1 VATELEGVVKLA
13 EFTLTETEI
22 VRSLAGCGVQL
33 NQHAFAK
40 ITGAP
45 TGSFPDL
52 EEKVRRLRP
61 QLIRVFFN
69 EGQGDGGAGRAPA
82 RKESFLRTARLAR
95 DTGATINVTW
105 QGGKLKTEEDRTAS
119 VSKFADVLE
128 HLVTR
133 EGLDRLRWVTIQNE
147 PNTRRKKNE
156 KTGKIPE
163 KVVTPERLDDMYHK
177 LDRRLSEKGLR
188 QQIRFM
194 VGDLIRESPDNQQLW
209 FDHMD
214 GTLAELMD
222 AYSVHIYW
230 NYFKTSKFEERL
242 TEVQRFVA
250 ALRHTN
256 AKPVF
261 ITEYGVR
268 GHNRPPNP
276 GILKDGTPAGQL
288 LSKTNVAA
296 FQQAWF
302 LIRSMQ
308 LGYVGTVK
316 WDCHHGKYDGTY
328 NHRHYVIGP
337 PTAEGWPLFPMY
349 HLLRL
354 VTLTTE
360 PGWRVL
366 KLKQTPVK
374 TTKKLVAVT
383 GPGNA
388 LTILGLDSRGALDNS
403 DSGESVSYTIDVQR
417 PNARFTLAL
426 WNRAGG
432 GQLASEGQLSANAAG
447 VAKVTAPRHAVFALT
462 TKSVSV

>member
-1 VATELEGVVKLA
+1 MA
-13 EFTLTETEI
+13 EFTLTDAAI
-22 VRSLAGCGVQL
+22 VPNLTGCGVQL
-33 NQHAFAK
+33 NQHVFAK

-45 TGSFPDL
+45 VGSFPDL
-52 EEKVRRLRP
+52 EEKVRRLAP
-61 QLIRVFFN
+61 QFIRVFFN
-69 EGQGDGGAGRAPA
+69 DGQGDGGAGRAPA

-95 DTGATINVTW
+95 DTGATINLTW
-105 QGGKLKTEEDRTAS
+105 QGGKLKTDDDRKAS
-119 VSKFADVLE
+119 IAQFADVLE

-133 EGLDRLRWVTIQNE
+133 EGLDKLRWVTIQNE
-147 PNTRRKKNE
+147 PNTREKKNK
-156 KTGKIPE
+156 KTGKTPE
-163 KVVTPERLDDMYHK
+163 KIVTPERLDDMYEK
-177 LDRRLSEKGLR
+177 LDRRLREKGLR

-209 FDHMD
+209 FEHMD
-214 GTLAELMD
+214 RSLAGLMD

-230 NYFKTSKFEERL
+230 NYFNVSKFEERL
-242 TEVQRFVA
+242 TEVRRFIA
-250 ALRHTN
+250 ALPNTKT
-256 AKPVF
+256 KPVF
-261 ITEYGVR
+261 VTEYGVR

-276 GILKDGTPAGQL
+276 GIFKDGTAEGQP

-308 LGYVGTVK
+308 LGYAGTVK
-316 WDCHHGKYDGTY
+316 WDCQHGRYDSTY

-337 PTAEGWPLFPMY
+337 PTAEGWPLYPMY

-354 VTLTTE
+354 VSLTTE
-360 PGWRVL
+360 PGWRVV
-366 KLKQTPVK
+366 KLKQTPET
-374 TTKKLVAVT
+374 TTKKLVAVK
-383 GPGNA
+383 GPGSA

-403 DSGESVSYTIDVQR
+403 DSGKSVNYTIDVLR

-432 GQLASEGQLSANAAG
+432 GQLSSEQLSANAEG

-462 TKSVSV
+462 TKSVSL